1 MRIQLY
7 FNSISNE
14 GRMFDKI
21 RKIVLFVVIISFAIS
36 CSDDKA
42 TNPDGDTTI
51 TPAYNVEYNDNTVIL
66 KDEND
71 NLIFNLD
78 TATNT
83 YTFDGSQFGK
93 DPVAGEVI
101 LVEGKLLRKVKSVS
115 RNGGDLVVETEDA
128 ALTDAIQNGEIAW
141 DVTPEWNNATSLKFD
156 GVTVMTLP
164 TEFTEKIEHT
174 ISYGGIDHKIEIEP
188 KLVNGKINSCNFTF
202 VMSKKIGGKATA
214 AFTAKGS
221 VTLPSQSTL
230 IKIKEGK
237 LENFK
242 SFNKGISAD
251 LELSLSAAG
260 SASGEH
266 SIELPGIALSIPI
279 RFIPTPSG
287 PIPLPIPVSIDIGIQ
302 FVTKMT
308 VPDAA
313 SSATASAK
321 CSLTADGEFE
331 YHGTSVSTKGKFGK
345 NDITDGEFDAAAN
358 IGMPIDVQFG
368 VAFPRVGL
376 NIAGQEL
383 AYIHTGFTTGS
394 SLIWGPVC
402 KQGYVKMI
410 VEGGYEL
417 KVLGQTLAEKK
428 HVFAEK
434 KREAKGENCK

>member
-1 MRIQLY
+1 
-7 FNSISNE
+7 
-14 GRMFDKI
+14 MFDKI
-21 RKIVLFVVIISFAIS
+21 KKVILFAIIISFAIS

-42 TNPDGDTTI
+42 TNTDDDNTTI
-51 TPAYNVEYNDNTVIL
+51 SPTYNVEYNDNTLIL

-71 NLIFNLD
+71 DLILNLD

-83 YTFDGSQFGK
+83 YTFDGSQFSK
-93 DPVAGEVI
+93 DPIAGEVI

-115 RNGGDLVVETEDA
+115 RNGGNLVVETEDA

-164 TEFTEKIEHT
+164 TEFTEKIEHV

-188 KLVNGKINSCNFTF
+188 KLVDGKVSSCDFTF
-202 VMSKKIGGKATA
+202 TMAKKIAGDATA

-237 LENFK
+237 LDKFK
-242 SFNKGISAD
+242 SFNKGITAD

-260 SASGEH
+260 SKSGQH
-266 SIELPGIALSIPI
+266 SFELPGIALSIPI

-302 FVTKMT
+302 FVTQMT
-308 VPDAA
+308 IPDVA

-321 CSLTADGEFE
+321 CSITADGDFE
-331 YHGTSVSTKGKFGK
+331 YTGTSIKTEGKFGK
-345 NDITDGEFDAAAN
+345 DEIKDGKFDAAAN
-358 IGMPIDVQFG
+358 IGIPIDVQFG

-394 SLIWGPVC
+394 SLSWGPVC
-402 KQGYVKMI
+402 KSGYVKMV

-417 KVLGQTLAEKK
+417 KVLGQTIAEKK
-428 HVFAEK
+428 KVFAES